1 MSRYNRRMFSST
13 FFKVL
18 PQHAT
23 LRTIAL
29 MRAVALLC
37 LSLMLAL
44 ATLWLGIGL
53 RLLPLLSVMAM
64 LALFNAWTWR
74 RMQQSQ
80 PVNDH
85 EVFIQLLIDI
95 SALSIMLYFSGGAT
109 NPFVSFYLPA
119 LAVAAALLSWQYALL
134 LASLAIVAYSLL
146 TTFFVQLHIGDPDR
160 AISYHLAGM
169 WANFSVS
176 AALITWFVAG
186 LSRTVRQRD
195 AQLAQARERYLE
207 NNRLVAL
214 GIQAANAAHEIG
226 TPLSTV
232 AIIAGELLHD
242 IDHANVNGREDRL
255 DSYRDEF
262 ATIEAQIALC
272 KAALDRMGKY
282 STNDGETGETVSTN
296 AWLSRFVE
304 QWRLRYPATRLE
316 MNLAADDVRI
326 RDSISLAQI
335 LTTLLDNAAQA
346 AGDTAIRLAL
356 HIEPGHALIEVI
368 DQGPGIAPDLLARL
382 GFEPVRDHSA
392 GRGIGLFLAFA
403 AARQIGAR
411 ITLAANPGGGT
422 RARLTVPVI

>member
-1 MSRYNRRMFSST
+1 
-13 FFKVL
+13 
-18 PQHAT
+18 
-23 LRTIAL
+23 

-37 LSLMLAL
+37 LALMLAL

-53 RLLPLLSVMAM
+53 RLLPLLDVMAL
-64 LALFNAWTWR
+64 LALFNAWTWL
-74 RMQQSQ
+74 RMQQVR
-80 PVNDH
+80 PVSDH

-195 AQLAQARERYLE
+195 AQLAQARERHLE
-207 NNRLVAL
+207 NDRLVAL

-242 IDHANVNGREDRL
+242 IDRTNINGGKDRAL
-255 DSYRDEF
+255 GSYREEF

-282 STNDGETGETVSTN
+282 NANEGETGEIVSAS
-296 AWLSRFVE
+296 AWLTRFAD
-304 QWRLRYPATRLE
+304 QWRLRYPASRLE
-316 MNLAADDVRI
+316 LDLAADDVRI
-326 RDSISLAQI
+326 HDSISLAHI

-346 AGDTAIRLAL
+346 AGDKAIRLVL
-356 HIEPGHALIEVI
+356 HSEQGHALIEVI
-368 DQGPGIAPDLLARL
+368 DKGPGIAPELLARL
-382 GFEPVRDHSA
+382 GFEPIRNHSA

-403 AARQIGAR
+403 AARQIGAS
-411 ITLAANPGGGT
+411 IALIANPGGGT
-422 RARLTVPVI
+422 RACLTVPVA